1 MIVQL
6 LSPYLLVVMMLLWQ
20 AAPPLAKAKPQAPGD
35 PSTQKTPEERFESLL
50 AAAMKEPK
58 KADWNA
64 LRHAFSQTD
73 AYQPYNVQWREESA
87 KVAKDIHGGNLKA
100 AETAL
105 VKLLERERFMR
116 LDAIAMA
123 VALYE
128 KMGEKDKA
136 RKHRELLQGLAET
149 VFVRERGMS
158 FEKPIEVLF
167 IDEEYLVV
175 RSLGL
180 QHKGQSLREKDGHH
194 FDVLTLESG
203 EGQPDREIYFNIDM
217 PFNALGRSLGGA
229 IDRTKNPG
237 AKK

>member
-1 MIVQL
+1 
-6 LSPYLLVVMMLLWQ
+6 
-20 AAPPLAKAKPQAPGD
+20 
-35 PSTQKTPEERFESLL
+35 
-50 AAAMKEPK
+50 
-58 KADWNA
+58 
-64 LRHAFSQTD
+64 
-73 AYQPYNVQWREESA
+73 
-87 KVAKDIHGGNLKA
+87 
-100 AETAL
+100 
-105 VKLLERERFMR
+105 MR
-116 LDAIAMA
+116 LDALAMA

-229 IDRTKNPG
+229 IDRTKKPG